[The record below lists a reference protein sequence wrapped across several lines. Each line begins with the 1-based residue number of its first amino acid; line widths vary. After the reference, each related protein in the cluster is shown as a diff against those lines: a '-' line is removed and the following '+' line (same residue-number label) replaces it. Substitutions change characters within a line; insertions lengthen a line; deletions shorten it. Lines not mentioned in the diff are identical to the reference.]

1 MTRRL
6 IIAFLM
12 ALASLSLWQVAPAQ
26 QGRAPAVVIN
36 EIAWAGTAA
45 SVHDEWIEL
54 YNNTAQDIDLTGWTL
69 SWAKVSIHFKKGQK
83 GSSTKTV
90 SNNII
95 MAHWFYLLE
104 RTDDDTVSNIKADLI
119 YTGVLP
125 NGGASLV
132 LRDER
137 DVIVD
142 TANNGGGAWP
152 AGTTGKA
159 EVPYASME
167 RIDPQAGDTLDNWAS
182 NDGQTREGLD
192 AKGNPLN
199 GTPKAEN
206 SVFRSS
212 GVTAP

>member
-1 MTRRL
+1 MTRWL

-12 ALASLSLWQVAPAQ
+12 ALASLSHWQVAPAQ

-45 SVHDEWIEL
+45 SVSDEWIEL

-69 SWAKVSIHFKKGQK
+69 SWAKVSIHFEEGQE

-90 SNNII
+90 NGSVIP
-95 MAHWFYLLE
+95 AHGFYLLE
-104 RTDDDTVSNIKADLI
+104 RTDDNTVSDIDADLV
-119 YTGVLP
+119 YTGLLSNKGV
-125 NGGASLV
+125 SLV

-142 TANNGGGAWP
+142 TTNNDGGAWT
-152 AGTTGKA
+152 AGTAGKA

-167 RIDPQAGDTLDNWAS
+167 RIDPRVGDTLGNWAS
-182 NDGQTREGLD
+182 NDGQTRNGLD
-192 AKGNPLN
+192 AKGDPLN
-199 GTPKAEN
+199 GTPKEEN
-206 SVFRSS
+206 SVFGS
-212 GVTAP
+212 